1 LRPFFILLHLK
12 IYYTFLPLHRIGTE
26 MNRVNTL
33 GVALLALA
41 LGTPSAHAQ
50 STGSFSAA
58 VSNVAIVPT
67 TVCNATS
74 TSGSSTCSGTNF
86 LQLQIKT
93 SSGSGTSLLVGGSLE
108 TSILTDTSTTGGGG
122 KQTATA
128 EGSVMVTMLVDGA
141 VAPKVCPSTGCPN
154 GVAYPSTVTYDERL
168 QQLTTNLGNICTT
181 TNGVTTCTSPES
193 IDLLLSTASAHGF
206 NFVVPNLSQGTHT
219 VTMNI
224 AVSGTATASSLLAG
238 SKVNVAVGVGSLTAQ
253 VVKTQT
259 PMDAIT
265 LGTGS
270 TPTFQF

>member
-1 LRPFFILLHLK
+1 
-12 IYYTFLPLHRIGTE
+12 
-26 MNRVNTL
+26 MNRLAMLRLVLL
-33 GVALLALA
+33 GLVLAA
-41 LGTPSAHAQ
+41 PGAFAQ

-58 VSNVAIVPT
+58 ISNVAIIPT
-67 TVCNATS
+67 KVCNATS
-74 TSGSSTCSGTNF
+74 TSGPGTCSGTNF

-93 SSGSGTSLLVGGSLE
+93 SSGSGTSLLLGGSLE
-108 TSILTDTSTTGGGG
+108 TAILTDTSTTGGNG

-128 EGSVMVTMLVDGA
+128 EGSVIVTMLVDG
-141 VAPKVCPSTGCPN
+141 VAAPTVCPNTGCPN

-168 QQLTTNLGNICTT
+168 QQLTTNLGNICST

-193 IDLLLSTASAHGF
+193 IELLLSTTSAHGF

-224 AVSGTATASSLLAG
+224 AVSGKATASSLLAG
-238 SKVNVAVGVGSLTAQ
+238 SNVNVAVGVGSLTAE

-259 PMDAIT
+259 PADAIT
-265 LGTGS
+265 LGSGS

>member
-1 LRPFFILLHLK
+1 
-12 IYYTFLPLHRIGTE
+12 
-26 MNRVNTL
+26 MNRL
-33 GVALLALA
+33 AILRVALVALA
-41 LGTPSAHAQ
+41 FGAHGAFAQ

-58 VSNVAIVPT
+58 ISNVAIIPT

-74 TSGSSTCSGTNF
+74 TTGPGTCNGTNF

-108 TSILTDTSTTGGGG
+108 TSILTDTSTTGGNG

-128 EGSVMVTMLVDGA
+128 EGSVIVTMLVDGA
-141 VAPKVCPSTGCPN
+141 AAPTVCPSAGCPS
-154 GVAYPSTVTYDERL
+154 GVAYPSRVTYDERL
-168 QQLTTNLGNICTT
+168 QQLTTNLGNICSTT
-181 TNGVTTCTSPES
+181 SGVTTCTSPES
-193 IDLLLSTASAHGF
+193 IELLLSTTSAHGF

-224 AVSGTATASSLLAG
+224 AVSGSATASSLLAG
-238 SKVNVAVGVGSLTAQ
+238 SNVNVAVGVGSLTAQ

-259 PMDAIT
+259 PIDGIA
-265 LGTGS
+265 LGSGS